1 MGARMKKGKQT
12 KPHAS
17 PMPVATA
24 AHKEALLKHLA
35 AGIGPGEA
43 AEAIGVGRSTVFYWK
58 KNDPEL
64 AAKWE
69 EAVETSFDKVET
81 VLYNLGMSGDMRAIE
96 YMLKWRRR
104 DVYNNHSEDCAVAN
118 QNNYFLNVS
127 MQEHYERL
135 ERLGL
140 PAPVIE
146 PDYEVIDAADDAK
159 DNS

>member
-1 MGARMKKGKQT
+1 MKKGKQT

-58 KNDPEL
+58 KNDAEL
-64 AAKWE
+64 AMKWE
-69 EAVETSFDKVET
+69 EAVETSLDKLET
-81 VLYNLGMSGDMRAIE
+81 VSYNLALGGDPRMIE
-96 YMLKWRRR
+96 WNLKWRRK
-104 DVYNNHSEDCAVAN
+104 DVYQNTNEDRAI
-118 QNNYFLNVS
+118 YFLNVPL
-127 MQEHYERL
+127 QEHYETL

-146 PDYEVIDAADDAK
+146 PDYARNCALDCSRVAARTPPK
-159 DNS
+159 SQSV

>member
-96 YMLKWRRR
+96 YMLKCADATCTTITAKIARSRIRTTIFSTSRCKNTTSDSSASVCQRR
-104 DVYNNHSEDCAVAN
+104 
-118 QNNYFLNVS
+118 
-127 MQEHYERL
+127 
-135 ERLGL
+135 
-140 PAPVIE
+140 
-146 PDYEVIDAADDAK
+146 
-159 DNS
+159 